1 MMIRRVTNDAIVIG
15 ERSFTE
21 TIALTSEALIAG
33 FSAPPIAE
41 LDVSHFELLLA
52 TEPELVLLGTGS
64 HNILPRRELMFGF
77 ARCGVGFEVMDTAA
91 AARTFNVLAGEG
103 RRLGAVLYL

>member
-1 MMIRRVTNDAIVIG
+1 MTIRRVTKDAIIIG

-21 TIALTSEALIAG
+21 TIALTPEAMIEG
-33 FSAPPIAE
+33 FASPPVAE

-64 HNILPRRELMFGF
+64 RNIFPPRELMFGF
-77 ARCGVGFEVMDTAA
+77 ARRGVGFEVMDTPA
-91 AARTFNVLAGEG
+91 AARTFNILAGEG
-103 RRLGAVLYL
+103 RRLGALLYL

>member
-1 MMIRRVTNDAIVIG
+1 MTIRRVTNDAIIIG

-21 TIALTSEALIAG
+21 TIALTPEALIPG
-33 FSAPPIAE
+33 FSPPPVAE

-64 HNILPRRELMFGF
+64 RNIFPPRALIFGF
-77 ARCGVGFEVMDTAA
+77 ARRGVGFEVMDTAA

>member
-1 MMIRRVTNDAIVIG
+1 MMIRRVTSNAIFIG

-21 TIALTSEALIAG
+21 TIALTAETLVEG
-33 FSAPPIAE
+33 FASPPVANLEI
-41 LDVSHFELLLA
+41 SHFEPLLA
-52 TEPELVLLGTGS
+52 TEPELILLGTGS
-64 HNILPRRELMFGF
+64 RNIFPPRELMFAF
-77 ARCGVGFEVMDTAA
+77 ARRGVGFEVMATPA